1 MSMAHFC
8 PRLIHWYLSYCD
20 RFLQHS
26 ILKWPIK
33 AVAIH
38 RLRLVV
44 AQMLTTAKMAVA
56 RKKAKRRSQR
66 VVNDIHRAHRAVTV
80 VNQVIRVVVNRQ
92 VVATHRLHQVNSMNH
107 AHNQYLVHL
116 SRVCYTHFTLLT
128 ETESHKYHPISFYC
142 ECTSNLWQPECHWC
156 THHPS
161 ISLDT
166 WNIILSFLF

>member
-1 MSMAHFC
+1 M
-8 PRLIHWYLSYCD
+8 
-20 RFLQHS
+20 
-26 ILKWPIK
+26 
-33 AVAIH
+33 AIH

-80 VNQVIRVVVNRQ
+80 ANQVIRVVVNRQ

-116 SRVCYTHFTLLT
+116 SRVCYTHFTIQRKPNLT
-128 ETESHKYHPISFYC
+128 NFIPFHFIVNARATFGNQNAIDAPIIRPFHSILETLFY
-142 ECTSNLWQPECHWC
+142 
-156 THHPS
+156 
-161 ISLDT
+161 
-166 WNIILSFLF
+166 LFFF